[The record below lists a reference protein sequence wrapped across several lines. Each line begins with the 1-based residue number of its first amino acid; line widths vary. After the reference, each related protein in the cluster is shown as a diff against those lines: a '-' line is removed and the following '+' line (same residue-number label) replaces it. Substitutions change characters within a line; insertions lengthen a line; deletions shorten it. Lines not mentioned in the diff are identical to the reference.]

1 MDVKDMLLQC
11 KSNVFSK
18 QYQCNYF
25 IKVMIL
31 FFLSLQFLLK
41 SVINRS
47 LKLIFIQQYR

>member
-18 QYQCNYF
+18 QSQCNYL

-31 FFLSLQFLLK
+31 FFFFANSLE
-41 SVINRS
+41 I
-47 LKLIFIQQYR
+47 IY

>member
-18 QYQCNYF
+18 QSHCNYF

-31 FFLSLQFLLK
+31 FFISSISLE
-41 SVINRS
+41 IR
-47 LKLIFIQQYR
+47 Y

>member
-31 FFLSLQFLLK
+31 FFFISSISLE
-41 SVINRS
+41 IR
-47 LKLIFIQQYR
+47 Y